1 MQINSLNNRFFQIAL
16 EKASRILGKPGRLLL
31 LLTTLARKL
40 KQTDFTK
47 ENTVHVKEKFFIL
60 GRLLRAYAQG
70 EYRAVPWK
78 SLLLVVA
85 AILYFINP
93 IDLLPDLM
101 PLVGLTDDFAVL
113 FLVYK
118 SIGTDIDN
126 FLMWE
131 KSRMTTPS

>member
-16 EKASRILGKPGRLLL
+16 EKASRILGKPGRLIL

-40 KQTDFTK
+40 KQTDFNK
-47 ENTVHVKEKFFIL
+47 ENTVQVKEKFFIL

-93 IDLLPDLM
+93 IDLIPDLM

-113 FLVYK
+113 FMVYK
-118 SIGTDIDN
+118 SIGADIDN

-131 KSRMTTPS
+131 KSRVTTSS

>member
-16 EKASRILGKPGRLLL
+16 EKASRILGKPGRLIL

-47 ENTVHVKEKFFIL
+47 ENTVQVKEKFFIL

-101 PLVGLTDDFAVL
+101 PVVGLTDDLAVL
-113 FLVYK
+113 FMVYK
-118 SIGTDIDN
+118 SIGADIDN

-131 KSRMTTPS
+131 KSRMTTSS